1 MRVADVCAH
10 VLVNVDKG
18 VSLREAAVELTGN
31 EVGVLA
37 AEDSHGVRGIISER
51 DLARAVADNADLDLV
66 QVREYMTESP
76 VTVDQDAPVEEAIGL
91 MHRFGVRH
99 VIVARNGEPSGLVSA
114 RDVLKMLAPD
124 VTRII
129 QG

>member
-1 MRVADVCAH
+1 MRVADVSAH
-10 VLVNVDKG
+10 ELVRVDKG
-18 VSLREAAVELTGN
+18 VSLREAAIELSGN

-37 AEDSHGVRGIISER
+37 ADDSHGLRGILSER
-51 DLARAVADNADLDLV
+51 DLVRAVADDADLDLV

-76 VTVDQDAPVEEAIGL
+76 ITVDQDAPVEEAIGL
-91 MHRFGVRH
+91 MHCFGVRH
-99 VIVARNGEPSGLVSA
+99 VIVAHDDEPSGVISA
-114 RDVLKMLAPD
+114 RDVLRMLAPD